1 MSSEQRESLLETHR
15 YINVEYFD
23 WWDCIE
29 SGFREDMK
37 KVGID
42 VARIYFSGFWSQGDG
57 ACFAGRLDNALTYL
71 DHHHKGQFPMI
82 RKLLEHSGWVGVECT
97 HQGHYCHENCTAFWV
112 DSDTLTGMLPQPTEF
127 HEAVVEQWQDQLE
140 AETEEL
146 EAAVI
151 EQWRTYMQD
160 LYRRLE
166 AEYDYLVSDEAVW
179 DAIEANE
186 LDEDEG
192 NWDEAA

>member
-15 YINVEYFD
+15 YINVEYSD

-29 SGFREDMK
+29 SDFREDMK

-57 ACFAGRLDNALTYL
+57 ACFDGRLDNALTYL

-82 RKLLEHSGWVGVECT
+82 RKLLEHDGGIYAECAHT
-97 HQGHYCHENCTAFWV
+97 GRYSHENCTEFWV
-112 DSDTLTGMLPQPTEF
+112 SADTLTGIMDQPTEF
-127 HEAVVEQWQDQLE
+127 HETIVEQWQDRLE

-146 EAAVI
+146 EQAVI
-151 EQWRTYMQD
+151 EQWRAYMRD

-186 LDEDEG
+186 LDTLEEV
-192 NWDEAA
+192 A